1 MFIICFMLISFF
13 IPMQIAAQQ
22 HHSLLQRLD
31 SLLDVRDM
39 RSKLD
44 TNYVSRPDQHW
55 TLRFINNISGTNF
68 NLRVVDVVYDTK
80 YAFNFRF
87 KNPIR
92 HTLTLSANYRGLAAA
107 FAFNPASMFGK
118 KSSTEINVNSYGN
131 HFGFDFIYETNG
143 EFDGEIEVDGDN
155 FELGSFVREKS
166 LTLNAYYAFN
176 GKKFSYP
183 AAFSQSYVQKRSAGS
198 LMAGIS
204 YHRGSVAVIEEEEK
218 VDSEFFGADEIG
230 ESEFELYNPN
240 DIEKIKMSYASI
252 GLGYGY
258 NFVPNRKW
266 LFHIST
272 LPSIVLWRENK
283 LIKTIGV
290 EMMKATFPEV
300 TIVARGSIVH
310 YFKHFFMGFTMVYNY
325 TSAGDYD
332 FIRLAHNKWRARLIL
347 GKRF

>member
-1 MFIICFMLISFF
+1 MFIICFTLISLFM
-13 IPMQIAAQQ
+13 PAKIAAQ
-22 HHSLLQRLD
+22 HRHSLLQRLD

-39 RSKLD
+39 RSKSD

-55 TLRFINNISGTNF
+55 TLRMINNVSGTNF
-68 NLRVVDVVYDTK
+68 NLRVVGVVYDSK
-80 YAFNFRF
+80 EVYNFRF

-92 HTLTLSANYRGLAAA
+92 HTMTLSANYRGLAVA

-118 KSSTEINVNSYGN
+118 KASTEINVNSYGN
-131 HFGFDFIYETNG
+131 RFGFDFIYETNG
-143 EFDGEIEVDGDN
+143 EFDGEIEVNGEN
-155 FELGSFVREKS
+155 FELGSLVREKS
-166 LTLNAYYAFN
+166 LTINAYYAFN

-198 LMAGIS
+198 LMAGLS
-204 YHRGSVAVIEEEEK
+204 YHRGSVGITEDNKSKYEFSDSEEK
-218 VDSEFFGADEIG
+218 FSDLDFYDPYDV
-230 ESEFELYNPN
+230 
-240 DIEKIKMSYASI
+240 EKIKMSYASV

-272 LPSIVLWRENK
+272 LPSFVLWRENK
-283 LIKTIGV
+283 IIKTIGI
-290 EMMKATFPEV
+290 EMMKSTFPEV

-310 YFKHFFMGFTMVYNY
+310 YFKHFFMGLTMVYNY

-332 FIRLAHNKWRARLIL
+332 FIRLAHNKWRTRLII